1 MFRTGLFLLFSTAL
15 SAASAQNTQF
25 AQFVIKG
32 ELDSAQA
39 ADMTIELGQLLG
51 VIQARVSRVNSN
63 VVISSMPGIPI
74 LESEVR
80 EVMARLEME
89 IVRFRVGL
97 VGRDPIVA
105 LDQQGREQRG
115 QGNVQ
120 G

>member
-1 MFRTGLFLLFSTAL
+1 MLRTGLFLLFSTAL
-15 SAASAQNTQF
+15 SSASAQNTQF

-39 ADMTIELGQLLG
+39 ADMTIELGKLLG

-74 LESEVR
+74 LENEVR

-97 VGRDPIVA
+97 VGRDPIVS
-105 LDQQGREQRG
+105 LDQQVREQRG
-115 QGNVQ
+115 RGNVQ